1 MNLEQLKKNK
11 GWRVQLLPIAS
22 RLDDGN
28 ELPKVDDDWII
39 EEVSN
44 SEVSIFNPR
53 TQHRLALGAD
63 HVHHFTTNPER
74 SRGGIHFGF
83 LTLNVQVFIERTG
96 CSVR

>member
-22 RLDDGN
+22 RLDDGS
-28 ELPKVDDDWII
+28 ELPRVDDDWII

-63 HVHHFTTNPER
+63 HVHHFTMYPEASNR
-74 SRGGIHFGF
+74 
-83 LTLNVQVFIERTG
+83 
-96 CSVR
+96 C